1 MGNDQN
7 LESHRA
13 ADLVKEGNLSSL
25 SAYAMERS
33 SPTQSA
39 RDLNNGLV
47 EKGIVPPIF
56 LDMSPEV
63 RTGTPATAEEIKDSG
78 VKVHHGKDGS
88 TSSEYPTGV
97 KIESSPPSHSAKSN
111 IELGPT
117 VTVESEPPNLLNK
130 KGEVIDPKGRVIART
145 NEDGSVTVD
154 SGEGF
159 FTHYPD
165 GTIRREA
172 ALRSR
177 DGKTFEVLDTNTP
190 LGNLRPSDM
199 TAHHK

>member
-1 MGNDQN
+1 MSHDENF
-7 LESHRA
+7 ESHKA
-13 ADLVKEGNLSSL
+13 ANSIQDGNLSSL
-25 SAYAMERS
+25 SAYAMERPS
-33 SPTQSA
+33 ATQSA
-39 RDLNNGLV
+39 RDLHHGLV

-63 RTGTPATAEEIKDSG
+63 RTGTPATREEIKDSG
-78 VKVHHGKDGS
+78 VKAHHGNDGS
-88 TSSEYPTGV
+88 TTSEYPTGV
-97 KIESSPPSHSAKSN
+97 KIESPPPPHSDKSK
-111 IELGPT
+111 LKL
-117 VTVESEPPNLLNK
+117 ESEPPNHRNK
-130 KGEVIDPKGRVIART
+130 KGEVIDPKGRVLART

-154 SGEGF
+154 SGNGF

-165 GTIRREA
+165 GTVRRES
-172 ALRSR
+172 ALRSH